1 MLEKAMIEKLLLAL
15 IPAVFAF
22 IPALLSWLSN
32 RASARGRA
40 GRLAQLSNEL
50 KFLEQW
56 ANLARAD
63 VREGKS
69 PGPAMSSL
77 QPDLDR
83 ILTEYRA
90 HRKQEMLGEER
101 PEHVPALR
109 KALLLFR
116 PLSGKGWMLH
126 SAFYFLAVFAFSMIA
141 SEIISP
147 DPAEGSLTDLVIGV
161 IVIFVPILFFIARA
175 ALRLRDRQLK
185 ELDGNAG

>member
-40 GRLAQLSNEL
+40 GRLALLSNEL

-56 ANLARAD
+56 ANLARTD
-63 VREGKS
+63 SREGQP
-69 PGPAMSSL
+69 PGAATSSL

-83 ILTEYRA
+83 ILAEYRA
-90 HRKQEMLGEER
+90 HRKQDMLGEER

-109 KALLLFR
+109 KGLLLFR

-126 SAFYFLAVFAFSMIA
+126 SAFYFLVVFAFSMIA
-141 SEIISP
+141 SEIITP
-147 DPAEGSLTDLVIGV
+147 DPEEGSLVDLVIGI

-185 ELDGNAG
+185 ELERNAG